1 MSNEWD
7 VIIIGA
13 GSAGIPTAIFAANRG
28 AKVLQI
34 EVSNKIGGTLM
45 LSSGQISAAGTKRQK
60 NMGIDDSPLE
70 HYEDAQRIAEDTIDP
85 ILGKLAI
92 DNAAQTYDWLES
104 IGYEPIKNH
113 PVAGGA
119 HEPYLKRRYHW
130 AENAAIAILDVLKP
144 IHEKL
149 VKEKK
154 ISLHLNTRMTEIL
167 MDNSGSVKGVKSE
180 SLNGQK
186 EFYGKNIVITSGG
199 YAHNKKLWDELNPN
213 IPLRAWTNEYS
224 LGDGLIAARKIG
236 ADYDGA
242 DKFLCTFAGVLEDP
256 NDPFSTS
263 LGMQFSPQVR
273 EPWEI
278 YVNVDGKRFVRE
290 DHPSVHKR
298 EHALLRQKDQKMFII
313 FDERIRQN
321 APCINPLIEKTIDD
335 KYGNHPHYSKS
346 NTLIELANKIGV
358 PENNLIDTIKKYNS
372 AVETG
377 NDKEFGRLRMFGKI
391 ENPPYFSIHAGGITV
406 VSPAGL
412 KTNEKLNVID
422 MNGKIIPNLFAAGEV
437 LGFTRL
443 SGSAFVNGMSLMPA
457 IAFGKLLGEKILHW
471 NKN

>member
-1 MSNEWD
+1 
-7 VIIIGA
+7 
-13 GSAGIPTAIFAANRG
+13 
-28 AKVLQI
+28 
-34 EVSNKIGGTLM
+34 
-45 LSSGQISAAGTKRQK
+45 
-60 NMGIDDSPLE
+60 
-70 HYEDAQRIAEDTIDP
+70 
-85 ILGKLAI
+85 
-92 DNAAQTYDWLES
+92 
-104 IGYEPIKNH
+104 
-113 PVAGGA
+113 
-119 HEPYLKRRYHW
+119 
-130 AENAAIAILDVLKP
+130 
-144 IHEKL
+144 
-149 VKEKK
+149 
-154 ISLHLNTRMTEIL
+154 

-422 MNGKIIPNLFAAGEV
+422 MNGKIIPNLFAYLIISSCHSQGV
-437 LGFTRL
+437 C
-443 SGSAFVNGMSLMPA
+443 AFL
-457 IAFGKLLGEKILHW
+457 
-471 NKN
+471 

>member
-1 MSNEWD
+1 MSKDWD

-13 GSAGIPTAIFAANRG
+13 GSAGIPTSIFAANRG

-34 EVSNKIGGTLM
+34 EADDKIGGTLM

-60 NMGIDDSPLE
+60 KMGIEDSAIE
-70 HYEDAQRIAEDTIDP
+70 HYQDAQRIAENTIDP
-85 ILGKLAI
+85 VLGKLAI
-92 DNAAQTYDWLES
+92 DNAADTYDWLES
-104 IGYEPIKNH
+104 IGYKPINNH

-130 AENAAIAILDVLKP
+130 ADNAAIAILDVLKP

-149 VKEKK
+149 VEEKK
-154 ISLHLNTRMTEIL
+154 IDLRLNCRMVEIL
-167 MDNSGSVKGVKSE
+167 KDKSNNVIGVEAKSA
-180 SLNGQK
+180 NGK
-186 EFYGKNIVITSGG
+186 DVFYGKNIVITTGG
-199 YAHNKKLWDELNPN
+199 YAHNKDLWKELTPN
-213 IPLRAWTNEYS
+213 IPLRAWTNRYS

-242 DKFLCTFAGVLEDP
+242 NKFLCTFAGVLEDP
-256 NDPFSTS
+256 EDPFSTS

-278 YVNVDGKRFVRE
+278 YVNSDGNRFVRE
-290 DHPSVHKR
+290 DHPSVHAR
-298 EHALLRQKDQKMFII
+298 EHALLDQKNQKMFII
-313 FDERIRQN
+313 FDERIKQN
-321 APCINPLIEKTIDD
+321 APCINPLIESSIDD

-346 NTLIELANKIGV
+346 NTLIELAKKISV
-358 PENNLIDTIKKYNS
+358 PEKNLIETVEKYNL
-372 AVETG
+372 ATENG
-377 NDKEFGRLRMFGKI
+377 IDKEFNRIRMFGKI
-391 ENPPYFSIHAGGITV
+391 SKPPFYAIHAGGITV

-412 KTNEKLNVID
+412 KTNESLNVLDIQ
-422 MNGKIIPNLFAAGEV
+422 GRTIPNLFAAGEV

-471 NKN
+471 KKN